1 MTTSEE
7 TILSVAI
14 PSPLRRMFDYLPPA
28 ECHDTL
34 ESGMRVQVTF
44 GRRKVTGIIEAIKYE
59 TDCPREKLKSAD
71 NLLEPYQ
78 LLPDD
83 IMKLCRWAAS
93 YYHYSLGETFSQALP
108 KALRQGKPASQGSVT
123 SWRCIVE
130 LDTVLKASLKRA
142 RKQLAA
148 MEWLQ
153 LYPEGVSEPE
163 LKEAGF
169 SKSILSQLEKKRL
182 IQSQQ
187 VEITDRPFYE
197 LKNKIRQS
205 HLKLN
210 EEQQFALNEI
220 NETPTFNS
228 VLLDGIT
235 GSGKTEV
242 YLQAIAKT
250 LEAGKQALVLVPEI
264 GLTPQTVRR
273 FRSRFGVPVAC
284 LHSGLSDSERL
295 QGWLAASRE
304 NAGVLIATRSGIFT
318 PLPKLGL
325 IIVDEE
331 HDNSYKQQ
339 DTLRYNARDL
349 AIYRAKLANCPVIL
363 GSATPS
369 LETLSNAQSGKYLH
383 LKLRQRAGNAKPPAI
398 ELLDLRQQALQ
409 EGFAHTLIEQMQTTL
424 LRDEQVM
431 VFLNRRGYAPS
442 LICNDC
448 GEISDCPHCDA
459 HLTLHRQP
467 AHMHCHHCDYQMA
480 IPWTCSNCNGRKLQP
495 SGQGTERCE
504 QTLEQLFPDFP
515 VIRIDRDSTRK
526 KNALHEILEVINEGE
541 PSILLGT
548 QMLAKGHHFPNVT
561 LVAILNA
568 DSGLFSSDFRGLE
581 KTGQLIMQVSGRAG
595 RGDKPGKVLIQ
606 TYNPQNPS
614 LQLLASNNYPKF
626 AASLFNERQQ
636 LNLPPVGYLALF
648 RAESATAAEGINL
661 LKLLRSTAEPFQQQ
675 FSSVRALGPLPAPME
690 KRQGRYRYQ
699 LMIHSLRRSD
709 LHRLLSVLIQQLDS
723 VKLPRTLR
731 WNLDVDP
738 QDMT

>member
-1 MTTSEE
+1 MTASEE

-28 ECHDTL
+28 DCNQTPV
-34 ESGMRVQVTF
+34 SGMRVQVTF
-44 GRRKVTGIIEAIKYE
+44 GRRKVTGIIEAIKQE
-59 TDCPREKLKSAD
+59 TDCPPEKLKRAEA
-71 NLLEPYQ
+71 LLEPYR
-78 LLPDD
+78 LLPED
-83 IMKLCRWAAS
+83 IIKLCRWTAS

-108 KALRQGKPASQGSVT
+108 KALRQGKPASQGTIVRWQSN
-123 SWRCIVE
+123 VE
-130 LDTVLKASLKRA
+130 LDDGLRSSLRRA

-148 MEWLQ
+148 LEWLQ
-153 LYPEGVSEPE
+153 LHPEGVSEPE
-163 LKEAGF
+163 LREAGF
-169 SKSILSQLEKKRL
+169 SKSILNQLDKKLL
-182 IQSQQ
+182 IKSRQ

-197 LKNKIRQS
+197 INNKVRQP
-205 HLKLN
+205 HLTLN

-220 NETPTFNS
+220 TSTPAFNP

-242 YLQAIAKT
+242 YLQAIAAT
-250 LEAGKQALVLVPEI
+250 LEAGKQALVLIPEI

-273 FRSRFGVPVAC
+273 FRSRFSVPVIC
-284 LHSGLSDSERL
+284 LHSGLSDGERL
-295 QGWLAASRE
+295 QGWLSASRE

-331 HDNSYKQQ
+331 HDTSYKQQ

-349 AIYRAKLANCPVIL
+349 AIYRSKLADCPVVL

-369 LETLSNAQSGKYLH
+369 LETLSNAQSGKYHH
-383 LKLRQRAGNAKPPAI
+383 LLLRQRAGNAKPPAI

-409 EGFAHTLIEQMQTTL
+409 EGFAQSLIEQMQATL
-424 LRDEQVM
+424 LRGEQVM
-431 VFLNRRGYAPS
+431 VFLNRRGYAPT
-442 LICNDC
+442 LICHDC

-467 AHMHCHHCDYQMA
+467 AHMHCHHCDYQVA
-480 IPWTCSNCNGRKLQP
+480 IPWTCNNCNGRNLQP

-504 QTLEQLFPDFP
+504 QTLEQLFPDFQ

-526 KNALHEILEVINEGE
+526 KNSLTEILEVINEGE

-568 DSGLFSSDFRGLE
+568 DSGLFSADFRGLE

-595 RGDKPGKVLIQ
+595 RGDKPGKVVIQ
-606 TYNPQNPS
+606 TYNPQNPA

-626 AASLFNERQQ
+626 AGSLLTERQQ
-636 LNLPPVGYLALF
+636 LNLPPNGHLALF
-648 RAESATAAEGINL
+648 RAESASASEGVSL
-661 LKLLRSTAEPFQQQ
+661 LKLLRATADQNRMEGSTT
-675 FSSVRALGPLPAPME
+675 RTLGPLPAPME
-690 KRQGRYRYQ
+690 KRQGRFRYQ
-699 LMIHSLRRSD
+699 LMVHSQRRSE
-709 LHRLLSVLIQQLDS
+709 LHQLLSVLVQQLES
-723 VKLPRTLR
+723 IKLPRTLR

-738 QDMT
+738 QDMS